1 MTPAI
6 ERAAAAAAEAAAA
19 RVAEGLREVPGV
31 RVTVS
36 GGDVVV
42 EGRGLARRAL
52 GESLLRWP
60 AEAGR

>member
-6 ERAAAAAAEAAAA
+6 EARAEAAAETAAA
-19 RVAEGLREVPGV
+19 RVAEGLREVSGV

-36 GGDVVV
+36 GGDVVI
-42 EGRGLARRAL
+42 EGKALARRAL
-52 GESLLRWP
+52 VEPALRWP